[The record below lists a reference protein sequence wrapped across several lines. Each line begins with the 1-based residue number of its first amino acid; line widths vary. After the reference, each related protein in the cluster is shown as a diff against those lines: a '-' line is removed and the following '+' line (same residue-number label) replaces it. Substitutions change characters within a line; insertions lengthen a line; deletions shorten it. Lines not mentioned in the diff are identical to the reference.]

1 MPITIKG
8 LKVNNIHI
16 EPDQSNGGYKI
27 STADYSLVSSTD
39 KVLAKQTI
47 GGYQGMA
54 LEPSPATKQALEIF
68 ATSYAKDVQSL
79 LGLLE

>member
-1 MPITIKG
+1 MPVTIKG
-8 LKVNNIHI
+8 ITVNDVHI
-16 EPDQSNGGYKI
+16 EPDANGVYKI
-27 STADYSLVSSTD
+27 STAVYSLIGSTG

-54 LEPSPATKQALEIF
+54 VVPSKETQAALDAFTK
-68 ATSYAKDVQSL
+68 SYINDVQSL